1 MQPGDR
7 LADIIQK
14 LRKKGS
20 RLTPQRLAVLKTLVS
35 DGTHP
40 SVEEVYAAVRR
51 DFPMTSLAT
60 VYKTIAL
67 MKEMDEVREVRGSDR
82 TVRYDGSASRPHAH
96 VLCLKCGQVID
107 FVYPALNKLPKT
119 VENDLGFQV
128 QRYSVDIFGFCPECR
143 KQSNH

>member
-1 MQPGDR
+1 MDNNSR
-7 LADIIQK
+7 LTEIIHK
-14 LRKKGS
+14 MRKNGS
-20 RLTPQRLAVLKTLVS
+20 RLTPQRMAILKQLVAG
-35 DGTHP
+35 DTHP
-40 SVEEVYAAVRR
+40 TVEEVYSAVRQ

-67 MKEMDEVREVRGSDR
+67 MKEMDEVREVRGGDR

-107 FVYPALNKLPKT
+107 FDFPAFDDLQKA
-119 VENDLGFQV
+119 VENDLGYQV